1 MIVCTSICSLDDETF
16 MRTTNVTNDDY
27 SHEYA
32 SQEYETS
39 QYGDDNL
46 DMDDE
51 GFILKGR
58 TANYTNTEDVLIC
71 IAWKNSLKMHPLG
84 VTKPRTRIGIAS
96 RSTPMSATLAVI
108 FDQGTLLINVGASA
122 TANAKS
128 GMVAWQMLVT

>member
-1 MIVCTSICSLDDETF
+1 MCTTIYSLDDEAF
-16 MRTTNVTNDDY
+16 MCTTNVTNDDY

-58 TANYTNTEDVLIC
+58 TANYTTKEDVLIC
-71 IAWKNSLKMHPLG
+71 TAWNNVSQDANVG
-84 VTKPRTRIGIAS
+84 TDQSAVTYWQ
-96 RSTPMSATLAVI
+96 RSKEFTLAAIIAQVTP
-108 FDQGTLLINVGASA
+108 FANVGAPS
-122 TANAKS
+122 TPNVKS
-128 GMVAWQMLVT
+128 GRVAWQMLIA